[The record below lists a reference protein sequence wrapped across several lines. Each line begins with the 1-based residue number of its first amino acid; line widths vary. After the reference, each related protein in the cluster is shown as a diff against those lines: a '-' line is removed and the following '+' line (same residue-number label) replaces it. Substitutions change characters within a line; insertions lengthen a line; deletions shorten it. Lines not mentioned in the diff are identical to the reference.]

1 MADLLSNIPQ
11 SVDPS
16 TVVMAQNKGN
26 VALAR
31 QTEAELDTVSQ
42 EKQALLDRKAAM
54 SREEEQVNQVF
65 SSFVSNTT
73 EKIRQ
78 EVSGTQ
84 QVLDLQQKAFDD
96 VFAQLAETTR
106 DGQEYSFFTNPI
118 ATIRNKVKQSALRDQ
133 LSDIVTSINA
143 GTAHIDRAYSEGAQ
157 ELRDFKATAVNLSMA
172 ELQHKQNKLTE
183 EAQRLGIEQ
192 ETRAGK
198 LAAAEKAINRQGT
211 VAGRGGEDAQ
221 DKEYVNSILFRTKY
235 RLANNGSD
243 LGYDAAQAKLQAQ
256 SFAASSPE
264 EQKAWTDVAVR
275 LSTMPELERRDG
287 ETDKQFADRK
297 LARDIAVVSSTV
309 GAGAADLMAKAG
321 TTAFNDLFSFAD
333 DATKQMVF
341 EPVTQAKNNRGGPLD
356 PAELK
361 VRQQQALSQYQS
373 ATTGDKLAFAQQA
386 MEADLTQRAANSSNP
401 PLTFKN
407 ADAVMATTNVDPNV
421 VAFFQTGEAK
431 QAIELPLRKTF
442 KMNSDVAL
450 NLLDAME
457 GLTSSS
463 GKLLDDGQKAEVVS
477 KYMKQMYLGD
487 YSATS
492 DNGKALDQLY
502 TLKPNLSLRFA
513 VPVKI
518 DGKEYN
524 LTDPND
530 ILNLKVYTEKKE
542 NIKRQQQFIQESRFA
557 PTTPASP
564 RM

>member
-1 MADLLSNIPQ
+1 MADLLSNIPR

-198 LAAAEKAINRQGT
+198 LAAAEKAIIRQGT
-211 VAGRGGEDAQ
+211 VADRGGDTQ
-221 DKEYVNSILFRTKY
+221 DKEYVNSLLFRTKY

-297 LARDIAVVSSTV
+297 LSRDIAVVSSTV

-333 DATKQMVF
+333 DATKQLVF

-407 ADAVMATTNVDPNV
+407 ADAVIATTNVDPNV
-421 VAFFQTGEAK
+421 VAFFQTEEAK

-463 GKLLDDGQKAEVVS
+463 GKPLDDGQKAEVVS

-530 ILNLKVYTEKKE
+530 ILNLKVYTEKKDKLQE
-542 NIKRQQQFIQESRFA
+542 NQQFMRSNPQFTPTVPRF
-557 PTTPASP
+557 
-564 RM
+564 